1 MVGAAGSDQ
10 TPKVSTGK
18 FFFNAATGNVG
29 IGTSTPTELLQVS
42 GTTRSTTYRETY
54 TTASSSSGSLTID
67 TSLGNIFQVTLTEV
81 ITSTTFSNPPPS
93 GTGYGMTVRVIQDS
107 TTRTIAWPTSV
118 DWSGGLAPEISQGS
132 GEVDIFTF
140 FTTDGG
146 STWYGF
152 TNGKAML

>member
-93 GTGYGMTVRVIQDS
+93 GTGYGMTVKIIQDS
-107 TTRTIAWPTSV
+107 TTRSIAWPASV
-118 DWSGGLAPEISQGS
+118 VWSGDTTPTLSSSS
-132 GEVDIFTF
+132 GAVDIFVF
-140 FTTDGG
+140 FTHDGG
-146 STWYGF
+146 TTWYGF
-152 TNGKAML
+152 TGGQAMS